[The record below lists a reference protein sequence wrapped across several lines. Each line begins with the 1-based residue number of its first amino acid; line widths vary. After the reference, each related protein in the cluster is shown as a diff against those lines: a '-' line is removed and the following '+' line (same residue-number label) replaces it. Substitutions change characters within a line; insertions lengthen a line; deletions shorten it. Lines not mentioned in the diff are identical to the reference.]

1 MTLSLEARKRM
12 WAYVFLAFPV
22 VFFLVVR
29 LFPMLYTFNI
39 SIREWDILSETKPL
53 VGLKNF
59 QTLFTNPLFWK
70 ALRNTFLY
78 TLIIVPLGLV
88 FGLAIAL
95 LLNSITRFV
104 VFFRVIYFAP
114 FVSSLVAIS
123 FIWKWLYDPTFG
135 FFNTILKNLGFPSQ
149 NFLQDPSQV
158 LLAISAMTIWHGLG
172 FQIIIFL
179 AGLRAIPDMYYDAA
193 KIDGASSWALF
204 WNITLPLLNPTIVFL
219 VITSAIQSLRI
230 FTQVFNMTFPN
241 VGGPL
246 QNGTTL
252 VLEIYQQAF
261 HHFKMG
267 YASAMT
273 VVLFCIILVIT
284 LFQLKVLSKKIEY

>member
-1 MTLSLEARKRM
+1 M
-12 WAYVFLAFPV
+12 WAYIFTAFPV

-29 LFPMLYTFNI
+29 IFPMLYTFNL
-39 SIREWDILSETKPL
+39 SLREWDILSETKPL
-53 VGLKNF
+53 VGFQNF
-59 QTLFTNPLFWK
+59 QALFTDTLFWK

-78 TLIIVPLGLV
+78 TAIIVPGGLVLGLI
-88 FGLAIAL
+88 IAL
-95 LLNSITRFV
+95 LLNAITRFAV
-104 VFFRVIYFAP
+104 LFRVIYFAP
-114 FVSSLVAIS
+114 FVTSLVAIS
-123 FIWKWLYDPTFG
+123 FVWKWMYDPAFG
-135 FFNTILKNLGFPSQ
+135 LFNTLLTAMGLPAQ
-149 NFLQDPSQV
+149 DFLQDPSQV
-158 LLAISAMTIWHGLG
+158 LAAIAVMTIWHGLG

-193 KIDGASSWALF
+193 KIDGAGAWQIF
-204 WNITLPLLNPTIVFL
+204 WNITLPLLNPTVVFL
-219 VITSAIQSLRI
+219 LITSAIQSLRI

-273 VVLFCIILVIT
+273 VVLFGIILVIT
-284 LFQLKVLSKKIEY
+284 LLQLKLLSKQVEY

>member
-1 MTLSLEARKRM
+1 M
-12 WAYVFLAFPV
+12 WAYIFIAVPVIYFL
-22 VFFLVVR
+22 LVR
-29 LFPMLYTFNI
+29 IGPMLYAFNI
-39 SIREWDILSETKPL
+39 SIREWDILSPTKPF

-59 QTLFTNPLFWK
+59 QILFADPKFWK

-78 TLIIVPLGLV
+78 TLIIVPGGLI

-95 LLNSITRFV
+95 MLNAITRFV

-114 FVSSLVAIS
+114 FVTSLVAIS
-123 FIWKWLYDPTFG
+123 FIWKWMYDSTFG
-135 FFNTILKNLGFPSQ
+135 LFNTILKSIGIPAQ
-149 NFLQDPSQV
+149 DFLHDPNQV
-158 LLAISAMTIWHGLG
+158 LPAIAGMTIWHGLG

-179 AGLRAIPDMYYDAA
+179 AGLRAIPEMYYDAA
-193 KIDGASSWALF
+193 KIDGAGAWQLF
-204 WNITLPLLNPTIVFL
+204 RHITIPLLNPTIVFL

-284 LFQLKVLSKKIEY
+284 LFQLKVLSKKVDY

>member
-1 MTLSLEARKRM
+1 M
-12 WAYVFLAFPV
+12 WAYLFIAVPVIYFL
-22 VFFLVVR
+22 LVR
-29 LFPMLYTFNI
+29 IGPMLYAFNI
-39 SIREWDILSETKPL
+39 SIREWDILSPTKPF

-59 QTLFTNPLFWK
+59 QILFADPKFWK

-78 TLIIVPLGLV
+78 TLIIVPGGLI

-95 LLNSITRFV
+95 MLNAITRFV

-114 FVSSLVAIS
+114 FVTSLVAIS
-123 FIWKWLYDPTFG
+123 FIWKWMYDSTFG
-135 FFNTILKNLGFPSQ
+135 FFNTILKSIGISAQ
-149 NFLQDPSQV
+149 DFLQDPNQV
-158 LLAISAMTIWHGLG
+158 LSAIAGMTIWHGLG

-179 AGLRAIPDMYYDAA
+179 AGLRAIPEMYYDAA
-193 KIDGASSWALF
+193 KIDGAGAWQLF
-204 WNITLPLLNPTIVFL
+204 RHITIPLLNPTIVFL

-284 LFQLKVLSKKIEY
+284 LFQLKVLSKKVDY

>member
-1 MTLSLEARKRM
+1 MRLSLEARKRM
-12 WAYVFLAFPV
+12 WAYIFTAFPV

-29 LFPMLYTFNI
+29 IFPMLYTFNL
-39 SIREWDILSETKPL
+39 SLREWDILSETKPL
-53 VGLKNF
+53 VGFQNF
-59 QTLFTNPLFWK
+59 QALFTDTLFWK

-78 TLIIVPLGLV
+78 TAIIVPGGLVLGLI
-88 FGLAIAL
+88 IAL
-95 LLNSITRFV
+95 LLNAITRFAV
-104 VFFRVIYFAP
+104 LFRVIYFAP
-114 FVSSLVAIS
+114 FVTSLVAIS
-123 FIWKWLYDPTFG
+123 FVWKWMYDPAFG
-135 FFNTILKNLGFPSQ
+135 LFNTLLTAMGLPAQ
-149 NFLQDPSQV
+149 DFLQDPSQV
-158 LLAISAMTIWHGLG
+158 LAAIAVMTIWHGLG

-193 KIDGASSWALF
+193 KIDGAGAWQIF
-204 WNITLPLLNPTIVFL
+204 WNITLPLLNPTVVFL
-219 VITSAIQSLRI
+219 LITSAIQSLRI

-273 VVLFCIILVIT
+273 VVLFGIILVIT
-284 LFQLKVLSKKIEY
+284 LLQLKLLSKQVEY

>member
-1 MTLSLEARKRM
+1 M
-12 WAYVFLAFPV
+12 WAYLFITVPVFY
-22 VFFLVVR
+22 FLIVR
-29 LFPMLYTFNI
+29 IGPMLYAFNI
-39 SIREWDILSETKPL
+39 SIREWDILSPTKPF

-59 QTLFTNPLFWK
+59 QILLADPKFWK
-70 ALRNTFLY
+70 ALWNTFLY
-78 TLIIVPLGLV
+78 TLIIVPGGLFLGLV
-88 FGLAIAL
+88 IAL
-95 LLNSITRFV
+95 MLNAITRLV

-114 FVSSLVAIS
+114 FVTSLVAIS
-123 FIWKWLYDPTFG
+123 FIWKWIYDPTSG
-135 FFNTILKNLGFPSQ
+135 FFNTILKSIGSSTQ
-149 NFLQDPSQV
+149 DFLQDPNQV
-158 LLAISAMTIWHGLG
+158 LPAIAVMTIWHGVG

-179 AGLRAIPDMYYDAA
+179 AGLRAIPEMYYDAA
-193 KIDGASSWALF
+193 KIDGAGAWQLF
-204 WNITLPLLNPTIVFL
+204 RHITIPLLNPTIVFL

-284 LFQLKVLSKKIEY
+284 LFQLKVLSTKVDY

>member
-1 MTLSLEARKRM
+1 M
-12 WAYVFLAFPV
+12 WAYIFIAVPVIYFL
-22 VFFLVVR
+22 LVR
-29 LFPMLYTFNI
+29 IGPMLYAFNI
-39 SIREWDILSETKPL
+39 SIREWDILSPTKPF

-59 QTLFTNPLFWK
+59 QILFADPKFWK

-78 TLIIVPLGLV
+78 TLIIVPGGLI

-95 LLNSITRFV
+95 MLNAITRFV

-114 FVSSLVAIS
+114 FVTSLVAIS
-123 FIWKWLYDPTFG
+123 FIWKWMYDSTFG
-135 FFNTILKNLGFPSQ
+135 LFNTILKSIGIPAQ
-149 NFLQDPSQV
+149 DFLHDPNQV
-158 LLAISAMTIWHGLG
+158 LPAIAGMTIWHGLG

-193 KIDGASSWALF
+193 KIDGAGSWQLF
-204 WNITLPLLNPTIVFL
+204 RHITIPLLNPTIVFL

-284 LFQLKVLSKKIEY
+284 LFQLKVLSKKVDY

>member
-12 WAYVFLAFPV
+12 WAYIFITLPVIYFLI
-22 VFFLVVR
+22 VR
-29 LFPMLYTFNI
+29 IFPMLYAFNI
-39 SIREWDILSETKPL
+39 SIREWDILSPTKPF

-59 QTLFTNPLFWK
+59 QILFADPMFWK

-78 TLIIVPLGLV
+78 TAIIVPGGLIL
-88 FGLAIAL
+88 GLAIAL
-95 LLNSITRFV
+95 MLNHITRFA
-104 VFFRVIYFAP
+104 VFFRVVFFAP
-114 FVSSLVAIS
+114 FVTSLVAIS
-123 FIWKWLYDPTFG
+123 FIWKWMYDPTFG
-135 FFNTILKNLGFPSQ
+135 FFNTILNGLGLPAQ
-149 NFLQDPSQV
+149 DFLQDPQQV
-158 LLAISAMTIWHGLG
+158 LPAIAVMTIWHGLG

-193 KIDGASSWALF
+193 KIDGAGAWQIF
-204 WNITLPLLNPTIVFL
+204 RHITIPLLNPTIVFL
-219 VITSAIQSLRI
+219 VITSAIQSLRM

-252 VLEIYQQAF
+252 VLELYQEAF

-284 LFQLKVLSKKIEY
+284 LFQLKVLSKKVEY

>member
-12 WAYVFLAFPV
+12 WAYIFITVPVIYFLI
-22 VFFLVVR
+22 VR
-29 LFPMLYTFNI
+29 IFPMLYAFNI
-39 SIREWDILSETKPL
+39 SIREWDILSPTKPF

-59 QTLFTNPLFWK
+59 QILFADPMFWK

-78 TLIIVPLGLV
+78 TLIIVPGGLV
-88 FGLAIAL
+88 LGLAIAL
-95 LLNSITRFV
+95 MLNSITRLA
-104 VFFRVIYFAP
+104 VFFRVVFFTP
-114 FVSSLVAIS
+114 FVTSLVAIS
-123 FIWKWLYDPTFG
+123 FIWKWMYDPTFG
-135 FFNTILKNLGFPSQ
+135 FFNTILKTMGLPAQ
-149 NFLQDPSQV
+149 DFLQDPQQV
-158 LLAISAMTIWHGLG
+158 LPAIAVMTIWHGLG

-193 KIDGASSWALF
+193 KIDGAGPWQIF
-204 WNITLPLLNPTIVFL
+204 RHITIPLLNPTIVFL
-219 VITSAIQSLRI
+219 VITSAIQSLRM

-252 VLEIYQQAF
+252 VLELYQEAF

-284 LFQLKVLSKKIEY
+284 LFQLKVLSKKVEY

>member
-12 WAYVFLAFPV
+12 WAYIFITLPVIYFLI
-22 VFFLVVR
+22 VR
-29 LFPMLYTFNI
+29 IFPMIYTFNI
-39 SIREWDILSETKPL
+39 SLREWDILSETKPF
-53 VGLKNF
+53 VGIENF
-59 QTLFTNPLFWK
+59 QKLFAAPIFWK
-70 ALRNTFLY
+70 ALKNTFLY
-78 TLIIVPLGLV
+78 TLIIVPIGLALGLV
-88 FGLAIAL
+88 IAL
-95 LLNSITRFV
+95 VLNSIKRFV

-123 FIWKWLYDPTFG
+123 FIWKWMYDPSAGLFNAVLKSFG
-135 FFNTILKNLGFPSQ
+135 FPAQ
-149 NFLQDPSQV
+149 DFLHDPSQV
-158 LLAISAMTIWHGLG
+158 LLAIAVMTIWKGLG

-179 AGLRAIPDMYYDAA
+179 AGLRAIPDLYYDAA
-193 KIDGASSWALF
+193 KIDGANSWKIF
-204 WNITLPLLNPTIVFL
+204 WRITLPLLNPTIVFL
-219 VITSAIQSLRI
+219 VITSGIQSLRI
-230 FTQVFNMTFPN
+230 FTQVFNMTSPN

-273 VVLFCIILVIT
+273 VVLFSIILIIT
-284 LFQLKVLSKKIEY
+284 LFQLKVLSKKVEY

>member
-12 WAYVFLAFPV
+12 WAYIFIAFPV
-22 VFFLVVR
+22 VYFLIVR
-29 LFPMLYTFNI
+29 IFPMLYTFNI
-39 SIREWDILSETKPL
+39 SFREWDILSPTKPF
-53 VGLKNF
+53 VGLDNF
-59 QTLFTNPLFWK
+59 QTLFADPFFWK

-78 TLIIVPLGLV
+78 TLVIVPTSLV
-88 FGLAIAL
+88 IGLAIAL
-95 LLNSITRFV
+95 MLNSITRFV
-104 VFFRVIYFAP
+104 VFFRVIFFAP
-114 FVSSLVAIS
+114 FVTSLVAIS
-123 FIWKWLYDPTFG
+123 FIWKWMYDPTFG
-135 FFNTILKNLGFPSQ
+135 LFNTILQGLGLPTQ

-158 LLAISAMTIWHGLG
+158 LLAISVMTIWHGLG

-179 AGLRAIPDMYYDAA
+179 AGLRAIPDMYYEAA
-193 KIDGASSWALF
+193 KIDGAGSWQVF
-204 WNITLPLLNPTIVFL
+204 HNITLPLLNPTIVFL
-219 VITSAIQSLRI
+219 MITTAIQSLRI

-252 VLEIYQQAF
+252 VLEIYQEAF

-273 VVLFCIILVIT
+273 VVLFCIILTIT
-284 LFQLKVLSKKIEY
+284 LVQLRVLSKKVEY

>member
-1 MTLSLEARKRM
+1 
-12 WAYVFLAFPV
+12 
-22 VFFLVVR
+22 
-29 LFPMLYTFNI
+29 MLYAFNL
-39 SIREWDILSETKPL
+39 SIREWDILSPAKPL

-59 QTLFTNPLFWK
+59 RILFADPKFWK

-78 TLIIVPLGLV
+78 TSIIVPGGLIL
-88 FGLAIAL
+88 GLAIAL
-95 LLNSITRFV
+95 MLNAITRFV
-104 VFFRVIYFAP
+104 VFFRVTFFAP
-114 FVSSLVAIS
+114 FVTSLVAIS
-123 FIWKWLYDPTFG
+123 FIWKWMYDPTFG
-135 FFNTILKNLGFPSQ
+135 LFNTILKTIGIPAQ
-149 NFLQDPSQV
+149 DFLQDPNQV
-158 LLAISAMTIWHGLG
+158 LSAIAGMTIWHGLG

-179 AGLRAIPDMYYDAA
+179 AGLRAIPEMYYDAA
-193 KIDGASSWALF
+193 KIDGAGAWQLF
-204 WNITLPLLNPTIVFL
+204 RHITIPLLNPTIVFL

-284 LFQLKVLSKKIEY
+284 LFQLKVLSKKVDY

>member
-22 VFFLVVR
+22 AFFLVVR

-39 SIREWDILSETKPL
+39 GIREWDILSETKPL

-123 FIWKWLYDPTFG
+123 FIWKWMYDPTFG
-135 FFNTILKNLGFPSQ
+135 FFNTILKTLGLPSQ

-158 LLAISAMTIWHGLG
+158 LLAISVMTIWHGLG

-179 AGLRAIPDMYYDAA
+179 AGLRAIPDIYYDAA
-193 KIDGASSWALF
+193 KIDGAGSWDLF

-273 VVLFCIILVIT
+273 VVLFCIILFIT
-284 LFQLKVLSKKIEY
+284 LFQLKVLSKKVEY

>member
-12 WAYVFLAFPV
+12 WAYIFIAFPV
-22 VFFLVVR
+22 VYFLIVR
-29 LFPMLYTFNI
+29 IFPMLYAFNI
-39 SIREWDILSETKPL
+39 SLRQWDILSAIKPF

-59 QTLFTNPLFWK
+59 QVLFTTPLFWK

-78 TLIIVPLGLV
+78 TIIIVPVGLTLGLC
-88 FGLAIAL
+88 IAL
-95 LLNSITRFV
+95 MLNSIKRFV

-114 FVSSLVAIS
+114 FVTSLVAIS
-123 FIWKWLYDPTFG
+123 FIWKWMYDPTFG
-135 FFNTILKNLGFPSQ
+135 FFNVILKTLGLPSQ

-158 LLAISAMTIWHGLG
+158 LLAIAAMTIWQGLG

-193 KIDGASSWALF
+193 KMDGASPWQLF
-204 WNITLPLLNPTIVFL
+204 RHITIPLLNPTIVFL
-219 VITSAIQSLRI
+219 VITSAIQSLRM

-267 YASAMT
+267 YASAIT

-284 LFQLKVLSKKIEY
+284 LFQLKFLSKRVEY

>member
-1 MTLSLEARKRM
+1 MRLSLDARKRM
-12 WAYVFLAFPV
+12 WAYIFTAFPV

-29 LFPMLYTFNI
+29 IFPMLYTFNL
-39 SIREWDILSETKPL
+39 SLREWDILSETKPL
-53 VGLKNF
+53 VGFQNF
-59 QTLFTNPLFWK
+59 QALFTDTLFWK

-78 TLIIVPLGLV
+78 TAIIVPGGLVLGLI
-88 FGLAIAL
+88 IAL
-95 LLNSITRFV
+95 LLNAITRFAV
-104 VFFRVIYFAP
+104 LFRVIYFAP
-114 FVSSLVAIS
+114 FVTSLVAIS
-123 FIWKWLYDPTFG
+123 FVWKWMYDPAFG
-135 FFNTILKNLGFPSQ
+135 LFNTLLTAMGLPAQ
-149 NFLQDPSQV
+149 DFLQDPSQV
-158 LLAISAMTIWHGLG
+158 LAAIAVMTIWHGLG

-193 KIDGASSWALF
+193 KIDGAGAWQIF
-204 WNITLPLLNPTIVFL
+204 WNITLPLLNPTVVFL
-219 VITSAIQSLRI
+219 LITSAIQSLRI

-273 VVLFCIILVIT
+273 VVLFGIILVIT
-284 LFQLKVLSKKIEY
+284 LLQLKLLSKQVEY

>member
-1 MTLSLEARKRM
+1 MTLATRKRL
-12 WAYVFLAFPV
+12 WAYTFIAFPV

-29 LFPMLYTFNI
+29 IFPMFYTFNI
-39 SIREWDILSETKPL
+39 SLREWDILSTTKPF

-59 QTLFTNPLFWK
+59 QRLLTDPMFWK
-70 ALRNTFLY
+70 ALKNTGLY
-78 TLIIVPLGLV
+78 TLIIVPVGLGV
-88 FGLAIAL
+88 GLLIAL
-95 LLNSITRFV
+95 LLNLITRFHV
-104 VFFRVIYFAP
+104 VFRVLYFAP

-123 FIWKWLYDPTFG
+123 FIWKWMYDPYFG
-135 FFNTILKNLGFPSQ
+135 LLNRALKFFGLPAQ
-149 NFLQDPSQV
+149 NFLQDPGQV
-158 LLAISAMTIWHGLG
+158 LLAIAVMTIWHGLG

-193 KIDGASSWALF
+193 KIDGAGAWKLF
-204 WNITLPLLNPTIVFL
+204 WHITLPLLNPTIVFL
-219 VITSAIQSLRI
+219 VITSAIQSLRM

-252 VLEIYQQAF
+252 VLELYQQAF

-273 VVLFCIILVIT
+273 VVLFVIILIVT
-284 LFQLKVLSKKIEY
+284 LLQLKVLSKQVEY